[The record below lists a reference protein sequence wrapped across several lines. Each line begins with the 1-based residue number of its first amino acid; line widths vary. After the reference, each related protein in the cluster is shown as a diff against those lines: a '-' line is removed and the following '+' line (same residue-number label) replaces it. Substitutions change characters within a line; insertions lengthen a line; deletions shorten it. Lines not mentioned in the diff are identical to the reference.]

1 MSNIKRY
8 SLDEIEKMKSKSD
21 KKKFDETTEKEILEQ
36 IIADPDTP
44 RLTKEEL
51 KELKLAK
58 ERKK

>member
-36 IIADPDTP
+36 IISDPDTP

-51 KELKLAK
+51 KELKIVK
-58 ERKK
+58 EREK

>member
-8 SLDEIEKMKSKSD
+8 SLDEIEKMESKSD
-21 KKKFDETTEKEILEQ
+21 KKKFIETTDKEILEQ

-44 RLTKEEL
+44 KLTKEEL

>member
-36 IIADPDTP
+36 IISDPDTP

-51 KELKLAK
+51 KELKIVK
-58 ERKK
+58 EHEK